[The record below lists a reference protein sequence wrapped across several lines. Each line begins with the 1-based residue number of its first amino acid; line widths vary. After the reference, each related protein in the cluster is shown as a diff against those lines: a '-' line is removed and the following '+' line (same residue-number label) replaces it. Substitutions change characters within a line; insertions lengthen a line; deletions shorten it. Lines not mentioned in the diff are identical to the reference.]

1 MDLKKKIQDIK
12 SGGFLLPDSNLST
25 VSMKEILHYYKPSLY
40 SFLVLKDGIFP
51 FSIQLPSC
59 FVTRRNIVWLEG
71 NANNSTSDVHC

>member
-12 SGGFLLPDSNLST
+12 SGGFPSSRQQLVNSQYERDPALLQALP
-25 VSMKEILHYYKPSLY
+25 IQ
-40 SFLVLKDGIFP
+40 FP
-51 FSIQLPSC
+51 NFEGWDLSIQLPSC